1 VTASPAPEPAL
12 WYALPELTGSLV
24 RLVPLA
30 LEHAEG
36 YLAASSPEVF
46 EFTGVRPALTSVDQ
60 AREDIL
66 VALSA
71 RARGERFAYAQLD
84 AATGEF
90 IGTTSL
96 YEVSPSSRSL
106 AIGYTW
112 LDSHYWRTGHN
123 TDSKLLLLTYAFETL
138 RAARVVW
145 HTDILN
151 TRSQN
156 AILRLGATFEGQLR
170 KHRIRRDGTWRT
182 TMQYSMT
189 DDDWPL
195 AKAALRQRQ
204 DAARS

>member
-1 VTASPAPEPAL
+1 MTASPAPEPNL
-12 WYALPELTGSLV
+12 WYTLPELAGPLV

-30 LEHAEG
+30 LDHAAG
-36 YLAASSPEVF
+36 YLAAGSPEVF
-46 EFTGVRPALTSVDQ
+46 EFTGAHAKIDS
-60 AREDIL
+60 EDIAYAEIAA
-66 VALSA
+66 ALAA
-71 RARGERFAYAQLD
+71 RARGERFPYAQLD

-96 YEVSPSSRSL
+96 YEVSPASRSL
-106 AIGYTW
+106 AIGNTW
-112 LDSHYWRTGHN
+112 LGTRWWRTGHN
-123 TDSKLLLLTYAFETL
+123 SDSKLLLLTYAFETL
-138 RAARVVW
+138 GAARVVW

-151 TRSQN
+151 ERSQN

-189 DDDWPL
+189 DDDWPA
-195 AKAALRQRQ
+195 AKARLRERQ